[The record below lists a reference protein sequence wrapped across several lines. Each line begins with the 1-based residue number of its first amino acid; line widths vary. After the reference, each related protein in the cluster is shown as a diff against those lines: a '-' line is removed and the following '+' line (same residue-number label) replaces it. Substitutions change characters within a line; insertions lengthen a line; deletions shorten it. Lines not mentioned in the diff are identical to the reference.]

1 MKLITEDFKVIPA
14 TTELAIPAGTA
25 PKDAAMAVARHKAIE
40 VVRSNRGEMVIG
52 ADTLVVLDG
61 ISLGKPT
68 DKWDAAN
75 MLLKL
80 QGRVHTVYTGVWI
93 IYEDYRELGFADA
106 TEVEFYPLTRD
117 MILQY
122 VETGEPMDKAGA
134 YGIQDHG
141 ALFVKRIIGDYY
153 NVMGLPVAH
162 LNHILVTGG

>member
-14 TTELAIPAGTA
+14 TTEITIPAGTA
-25 PKDAAMAVARHKAIE
+25 PKDAVMAVARHKAIE
-40 VVRSNRGEMVIG
+40 VASSHQGEMVIG
-52 ADTLVVLDG
+52 ADTIVVLDG
-61 ISLGKPT
+61 NFLGKPT

-80 QGRVHTVYTGVWI
+80 EGRIHTVYTGVWI
-93 IYEDYRELGFADA
+93 VYEDCRELGFADA

-117 MILQY
+117 MIMQY
-122 VETGEPMDKAGA
+122 VDTGEPMDKAGA

-141 ALFVKRIIGDYY
+141 ALLIKRINGDYY

-162 LNHILVTGG
+162 LNRILVRGG